1 MKGIRNWSIPSIRQY
16 FRDSQNYRFAF
27 FIGMVIFI
35 YLAFFTSK
43 LWLPDDSDT
52 KKFTALGTVLA
63 LEDRNITIRRWEYSP
78 TQKRMEIELDVIN
91 NAYDHINE
99 YTFTAVTNAYD
110 RLSVSTVVSENNF
123 FVIALDNIPN
133 DWKEISFRMSVAYPE
148 EEAPEVP
155 ETLKMYTN
163 AKDVATVDSLQPKTA
178 MEYYKDQVHTTI
190 AGYKEDIA
198 EYEKNIAALNE
209 KIEAAQQD
217 NTNLEAKIPLQAP
230 TNAEESRKIIDNN
243 NLQISSWQA
252 DIKSLEQ
259 KIVDKGLLIT
269 DAENTLKNFENGD

>member
-52 KKFTALGTVLA
+52 KKFTALDTVLT
-63 LEDRNITIRRWEYSP
+63 LEGRNITIRRWEYSP

-110 RLSVSTVVSENNF
+110 RLSVSIVVSDQNF

-178 MEYYKDQVHTTI
+178 MEYYKDQVYTTI

-198 EYEKNIAALNE
+198 EYEENIAALNE

-252 DIKSLEQ
+252 DIKSLEL